1 MTTAT
6 TQPEHTPPEGYED
19 VSIPL
24 TRIVREA
31 TILSIVMLS
40 VPLLIYILIHGWSAF
55 WASAFEY
62 DLLIALFVF
71 VALIVIHELIHAVGW
86 KVFGNLRW
94 QDLTFGIDRKTLSP
108 YCHAKVPMRANAY
121 RIGAALPGILT
132 GIAPAIISIV
142 QANAPLMLLSAVMI
156 SAAVGD
162 LLVLWVIRDVPGDAL
177 VKDHPSNAGCYVKTT
192 P

>member
-1 MTTAT
+1 MTTS
-6 TQPEHTPPEGYED
+6 TQPAHIPPEGYED

-24 TRIVREA
+24 TKIVREA
-31 TILSIVMLS
+31 TILGIVMLV
-40 VPLLIYILIHGWSAF
+40 VPLLIYILIHGWGAF
-55 WASAFEY
+55 WATALGY
-62 DLLIALFVF
+62 DWLTALIAI

-86 KVFGNLRW
+86 KVFGKLRW

-108 YCHAKVPMRANAY
+108 YCHAKVPMRADAY

-132 GIAPAIISIV
+132 GVVPAIIGIA
-142 QANAPLMLLSAVMI
+142 QANAPLTLLAAFMI

-177 VKDHPSNAGCYVKTT
+177 VKDHPSNAGCYVKRT
-192 P
+192 